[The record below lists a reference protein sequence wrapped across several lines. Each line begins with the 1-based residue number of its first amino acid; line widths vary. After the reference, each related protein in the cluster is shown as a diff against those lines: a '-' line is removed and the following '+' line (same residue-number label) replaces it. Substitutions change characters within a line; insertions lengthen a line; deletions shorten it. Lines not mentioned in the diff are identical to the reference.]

1 MTDAP
6 PAPAA
11 AEPPPHRG
19 WRTRT
24 KLLLLGFLISPLV
37 ILTLWSVAALWFT
50 YSDGYRAGILQKFS
64 RRGWICK
71 TDEGELA
78 QAVVQ
83 GIAPLIWDFSVRD
96 PGVARQLDSLV
107 GRKVSLHYQE
117 HRGIPTTCFG
127 VTNYFVDSVSVV
139 KE

>member
-1 MTDAP
+1 MTEPIPAAP
-6 PAPAA
+6 PAPR
-11 AEPPPHRG
+11 HG

-24 KLLLLGFLISPLV
+24 KLLLFGFLLSPLV
-37 ILTLWSVAALWFT
+37 ILALWSVGALWFS
-50 YSDGYRAGILQKFS
+50 YSEGYRAGVLQKFS
-64 RRGWICK
+64 RKGWVCK
-71 TDEGELA
+71 TSEGELA

-96 PGVARQLDSLV
+96 PKVASQLDSLV

-117 HRGIPTTCFG
+117 HRGIPTSCFG
-127 VTNYFVDSVSVV
+127 ATGYFVDSVTVV